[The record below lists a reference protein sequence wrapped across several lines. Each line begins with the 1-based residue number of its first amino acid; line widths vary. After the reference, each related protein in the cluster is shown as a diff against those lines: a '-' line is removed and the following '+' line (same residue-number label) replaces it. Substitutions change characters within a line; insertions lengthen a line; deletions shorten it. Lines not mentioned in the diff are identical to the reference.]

1 MAPMSQAF
9 AILENRVDAA
19 VESIGAMRAEIAH
32 LRELLEASEAQR
44 VRLEEQAEHWNI
56 AREEMASELRRAL
69 AEIDELGKG

>member
-1 MAPMSQAF
+1 MSQAI

-44 VRLEEQAEHWNI
+44 ARLEEQAEQWRGT
-56 AREEMASELRRAL
+56 REEMAGELRRAL
-69 AEIDELGKG
+69 AEIDELGGGAG